1 MKFSRI
7 FLKDSL
13 LASRI
18 DDETRLYHL
27 RITIT
32 RDHLRNHD
40 YSRWIRD
47 ALKEM
52 RDEIARDRDRRRRF
66 CGAQPRED
74 FQRDRAKVPGTVVEI
89 AKEAFRDSGLFVRAL

>member
-13 LASRI
+13 LASCI

-40 YSRWIRD
+40 YSRSIRD
-47 ALKEM
+47 ALKEDALT
-52 RDEIARDRDRRRRF
+52 DEIARIESEDADSAERSREKIFSAIERRYP
-66 CGAQPRED
+66 AP
-74 FQRDRAKVPGTVVEI
+74 
-89 AKEAFRDSGLFVRAL
+89 S